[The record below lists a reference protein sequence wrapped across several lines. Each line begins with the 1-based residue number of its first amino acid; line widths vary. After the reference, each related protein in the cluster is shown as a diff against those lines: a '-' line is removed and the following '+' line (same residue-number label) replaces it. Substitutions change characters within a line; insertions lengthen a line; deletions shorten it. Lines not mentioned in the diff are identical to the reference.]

1 MKLFYYITSLSICQ
15 VLFSSFF
22 KSFQDVRYCLSYSN
36 FYSISLLFKFVKY
49 FFKFFSNFL
58 FCDTFASACFF
69 QVRQPSY
76 YITFKQVCQYL
87 FQSFFKLP
95 SAFFPLVR
103 TSSLNSRFSLPRSTA
118 LLLYHFLTGLSR
130 KILNGLFLFFCEC
143 FTNSPEHIILFGAIS
158 FLFFNCMQQKL
169 PPIKPHMSTIFRLAH
184 KLVKQLHFGY

>member
-87 FQSFFKLP
+87 FQSFSQAPVNFFSLSPDKL
-95 SAFFPLVR
+95 
-103 TSSLNSRFSLPRSTA
+103 SLNSRISLPRSTA
-118 LLLYHFLTGLSR
+118 LSLYHYFLRLSR
-130 KILNGLFLFFCEC
+130 K
-143 FTNSPEHIILFGAIS
+143 
-158 FLFFNCMQQKL
+158 KL
-169 PPIKPHMSTIFRLAH
+169 CRYFRLFCLFCTVPESLTLTLCCYFYLFMNCFIVLFPPVDTYA
-184 KLVKQLHFGY
+184 

>member
-103 TSSLNSRFSLPRSTA
+103 TSSPLTLVSRSLVRQ
-118 LLLYHFLTGLSR
+118 LYHYITFYFVCQEKNCADILAFFVLSL
-130 KILNGLFLFFCEC
+130 I
-143 FTNSPEHIILFGAIS
+143 HI
-158 FLFFNCMQQKL
+158 
-169 PPIKPHMSTIFRLAH
+169 
-184 KLVKQLHFGY
+184 